1 MIFYVDSENV
11 FTFSDM
17 LIRFHKL
24 WKIKQTYNNMSF
36 INIEQSGNSLVVRGL
51 QFHPSTA
58 DGMGL
63 IPGKGTQILH
73 AAPLGQ
79 ENKTKPKATTSTK
92 TVNITGIFFPK
103 CMSFEGEAQDLK
115 SFTGLGDCPHVSYT
129 EARPGRW

>member
-24 WKIKQTYNNMSF
+24 WKMKQTYNNMSF
-36 INIEQSGNSLVVRGL
+36 INVEQSGNSLVVRGL

-103 CMSFEGEAQDLK
+103 CLLRVK
-115 SFTGLGDCPHVSYT
+115 PKI
-129 EARPGRW
+129 